1 MTLVWGS
8 RRSCWAWWT
17 GEGWCFHT
25 LGFPL
30 ASSQPPF
37 ESHQRNTYRIQRK
50 NKKETLLFYCILTVL
65 KHFLKSIWEFSES
78 TNDQCLHKQQTV
90 LTQQSQSSICLWMA
104 GLRGNL
110 VEVGAVDVTMGIFFL
125 FPEREPPSA
134 VTPGQASAAAYWE
147 APSARKHELDLST
160 IQIICNMFKNI
171 SWYILKIYKRLFT
184 GHFIWHLAHLHQY
197 LISQSNGSNSAN
209 FRHVDTVK
217 ITWWSSNWEGKKVI

>member
-1 MTLVWGS
+1 MVDG
-8 RRSCWAWWT
+8 RRMMLPHS
-17 GEGWCFHT
+17 
-25 LGFPL
+25 GFSSSIFS
-30 ASSQPPF
+30 ASFRVTS
-37 ESHQRNTYRIQRK
+37 
-50 NKKETLLFYCILTVL
+50 KKHLQDSKEKQGGTLLFYCILTVL
-65 KHFLKSIWEFSES
+65 KHFLKSIWEFSEP

-125 FPEREPPSA
+125 FPEWEPPSA

-184 GHFIWHLAHLHQY
+184 GHFVWHLAHLHQY
-197 LISQSNGSNSAN
+197 LISQSNGSNSAH

-217 ITWWSSNWEGKKVI
+217 VTWWSSNWEGKKVI

>member
-37 ESHQRNTYRIQRK
+37 ELHQRNTYRIQRK
-50 NKKETLLFYCILTVL
+50 TNEAHFYLLYFNCFEALFKVYLRI
-65 KHFLKSIWEFSES
+65 SEP

-90 LTQQSQSSICLWMA
+90 LTQQSQSSICLWMV

-160 IQIICNMFKNI
+160 IQIICNMFKSI
-171 SWYILKIYKRLFT
+171 SWYILKNI
-184 GHFIWHLAHLHQY
+184 
-197 LISQSNGSNSAN
+197 
-209 FRHVDTVK
+209 
-217 ITWWSSNWEGKKVI
+217 